1 MNGRGCLPPGVWI
14 HLPLGDLG
22 HMVWKGVRRRL
33 RLVLAWGHA
42 SAWFS
47 PFWRGPAPGGQST
60 QAYRQYSLPNDV
72 LLPLIVT
79 ELYFLT
85 VAPSALSANIV
96 A

>member
-1 MNGRGCLPPGVWI
+1 METKFHSLHCTRSL
-14 HLPLGDLG
+14 
-22 HMVWKGVRRRL
+22 
-33 RLVLAWGHA
+33 
-42 SAWFS
+42 SA
-47 PFWRGPAPGGQST
+47 QT
-60 QAYRQYSLPNDV
+60 NYRQYSLPNDV